1 MLFPWKI
8 FFKYEGNI
16 GYRKIFKKKT
26 YLRLFVC
33 FVLFCQK
40 NYTNSNT
47 KGGQNSRM
55 GIDYLDF
62 EEPLDIRSSTE
73 LVPGAPMHLYDASH
87 PIVRV
92 GS

>member
-8 FFKYEGNI
+8 FFKYEGDI
-16 GYRKIFKKKT
+16 GYRKIFLKIIPEV
-26 YLRLFVC
+26 VC

-73 LVPGAPMHLYDASH
+73 LVPGAPMHLYDASR

>member
-16 GYRKIFKKKT
+16 GYLKIIKREKNT
-26 YLRLFVC
+26 YWRLFVY

-62 EEPLDIRSSTE
+62 EESLDIRSSTE
-73 LVPGAPMHLYDASH
+73 
-87 PIVRV
+87 V
-92 GS
+92 GTWSPNAFV